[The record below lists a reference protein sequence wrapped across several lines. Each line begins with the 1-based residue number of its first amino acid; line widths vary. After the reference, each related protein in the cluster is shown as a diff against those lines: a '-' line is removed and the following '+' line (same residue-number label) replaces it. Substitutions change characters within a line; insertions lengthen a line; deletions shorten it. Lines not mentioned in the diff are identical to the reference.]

1 MNTNIKVIF
10 DRRKTASK
18 DREGT
23 IEIYV
28 SQGRKKKYINTG
40 VRVLPKNFRNGMVYG
55 RTDAITLNDI
65 IAEKIHQV
73 QALPFDRVSVDTI
86 DRVHMGDVA
95 FCDWLDEQIEKHNV
109 RESTKKQHR
118 VMARAV
124 RDSRL
129 FKCFADLTSFNI
141 RRFDELLHERFT
153 NQPTI
158 HGYHKR
164 FKVYVLNAFR
174 NGYITANPYDA
185 VKIARGKSAS
195 IKYLTEEE
203 RDRIE
208 VLELDGGLALTRDL
222 FIFACYTGLAYSDI
236 ASITPDDIVVENGR
250 EYIIG
255 ARQKTDSD
263 YKIVI
268 LPQAKAILERYD
280 YTMNI
285 ITNQK
290 ANVNLKAIAH
300 MAGIKKNLTMHM
312 GRHTFATWALRK
324 GVNIEVVSKMLA
336 HADITTTQIYAKV
349 LQAEVDKG
357 YDTLLD

>member
-1 MNTNIKVIF
+1 MNANIKVIF
-10 DRRKTASK
+10 DRRKTSSK

-28 SQGRKKKYINTG
+28 SQDGKKKYIPTG
-40 VRVLPKNFRNGMVYG
+40 VRVLPKNFKNGVVTG
-55 RTDAITLNDI
+55 RADSVELNDI

-73 QALPFDRVSVDTI
+73 QSLSFDMVSI
-86 DRVHMGDVA
+86 DRIDKVHMGAVA
-95 FCDWLDEQIEKHNV
+95 FCDWLDEQVEKHNV
-109 RESTKKQHR
+109 RESTKRQHR
-118 VMARAV
+118 VMARFV

-129 FKCFADLTSFNI
+129 FKTFDDVTASRI
-141 RRFDELLHERFT
+141 RSMDAMLHENFT
-153 NQPTI
+153 NQNTI

-164 FKVYVLNAFR
+164 LKVYVIKAYQ
-174 NGYITANPYDA
+174 NGYLKENPYDK
-185 VKIARGKSAS
+185 VKVARGKSTS

-208 VLELDGGLALTRDL
+208 ALELSNGMELSRDL
-222 FIFACYTGLAYSDI
+222 FIFACYTGLAYADI
-236 ASITPDDIVVENGR
+236 ASITPADIIEENGR
-250 EYIIG
+250 EYILG
-255 ARQKTDSD
+255 SRQKTDSD

-268 LPQAKAILERYD
+268 LPKAKELLEKYN

-285 ITNQK
+285 ITNQR
-290 ANVNLKAIAH
+290 ANTYLKVIAE
-300 MAGIKKNLTMHM
+300 MAGIRKNLTMHM

-349 LQAEVDKG
+349 LQEEVDKG
-357 YDTLLD
+357 YDKLL

>member
-1 MNTNIKVIF
+1 MKLNIKVVF

-40 VRVLPKNFRNGMVYG
+40 VRVLPKNFKNGMVYG
-55 RTDAITLNDI
+55 RADAITLNDI
-65 IAEKIHQV
+65 IAEKVHQV
-73 QALPFDRVSVDTI
+73 QSLPFDRVSVDTI
-86 DRVHMGDVA
+86 DRIHTGVIP
-95 FCDWLDEQIEKHNV
+95 FCDWLDEQVEKHNV
-109 RESTKKQHR
+109 RESTKRQHR

-124 RDSRL
+124 RDSKL
-129 FKCFADLTSFNI
+129 FKSFDDITAFTI

-164 FKVYVLNAFR
+164 FKVYVIKAFQ
-174 NGYITANPYDA
+174 NGYIKTNPYDA
-185 VKIARGKSAS
+185 VKIARGKSTS

-208 VLELDGGLALTRDL
+208 TLELSNGMEFSRDL

-236 ASITPDDIVVENGR
+236 AAITPADIVIEDGR
-250 EYIIG
+250 EYIVG
-255 ARQKTDSD
+255 SRQKTDSD
-263 YKIVI
+263 YKIVV
-268 LPQAKAILERYD
+268 LPKAKELLEKYD

-285 ITNQK
+285 ISNQK
-290 ANVNLKAIAH
+290 ANVSLKAIAH

-324 GVNIEVVSKMLA
+324 GVNIEIVSKMLA
-336 HADITTTQIYAKV
+336 HADISTTQIYAKV
-349 LQAEVDKG
+349 LQEEVDKG
-357 YDTLLD
+357 YDKLL